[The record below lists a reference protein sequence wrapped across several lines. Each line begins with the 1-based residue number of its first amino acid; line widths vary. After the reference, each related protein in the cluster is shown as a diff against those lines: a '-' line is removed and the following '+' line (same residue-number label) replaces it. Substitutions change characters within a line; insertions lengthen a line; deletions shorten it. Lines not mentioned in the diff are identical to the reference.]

1 MTGIT
6 QMLVAGQILDV
17 GDNWIAS
24 LGGTGTTVAYD
35 VSLDSSNNIYVIGYG
50 NISNSNIELASYD
63 INGTVRWQRSLGGT
77 STDVGYGV
85 KVDSANNVCIVTRY
99 LDPSGSINKI
109 VTAKYDLSGVI
120 QWQRVL
126 SSAISQYA
134 YGITTDTSNNIYI
147 VGQYRETGYPSGFLI
162 AKYNSSGAIQWQR
175 SLRKT
180 STANGGTARRVAI
193 DSSNNIYVFG
203 SYDVNTSGP
212 PLQDFVIA
220 KYNSSG
226 AIQWQYKLG
235 LASTEDF
242 GDITVTSSGDIYT
255 TGATSSFSPQSIVIV
270 KYDSLCNVQ
279 WQNRLY
285 LTGEAA
291 VGEGITV
298 DYAGYV
304 YVCGSVTSGAGRRGV
319 IAKYD
324 SSGVIQ
330 WQKYFRSTS
339 ASASVYFQSIKI
351 DSFNNLI
358 VSGYTNGS
366 GTVDLLTVRLPS
378 DGTKT
383 GTYSLGGASYVYE
396 NASLTDASIFLTL
409 STSSLVDAS
418 TSLTDAA
425 GTLTD
430 ASTSLTANLT
440 VI

>member
-1 MTGIT
+1 M
-6 QMLVAGQILDV
+6 
-17 GDNWIAS
+17 AS
-24 LGGTGTTVAYD
+24 LGGTGTTSAYD
-35 VSLDSSNNIYVIGYG
+35 VSLDSSNNIYVIGYES
-50 NISNSNIELASYD
+50 ISNTNIELASYD

-77 STDVGYGV
+77 STDRGYGV
-85 KVDSANNVCIVTRY
+85 KVDTDNNVCIVARY
-99 LDPSGSINKI
+99 LDPSDSIYKI
-109 VTAKYDLSGVI
+109 IIAKYDSFGVI

-126 SSAISQYA
+126 SSVGLDQYA

-147 VGQYRETGYPSGFLI
+147 VGTYREIGYPSGFLI

-180 STANGGTARRVAI
+180 TNANGGAASRVAI
-193 DSSNNIYVFG
+193 DTSNNIYVFG
-203 SYDVNTSGP
+203 NYDINTLGP

-226 AIQWQYKLG
+226 TIQWQYKLG
-235 LASTEDF
+235 GASVEDF

-255 TGATSSFSPQSIVIV
+255 TGSTSSVSPQSLVVV

-285 LTGEAA
+285 LAGQST
-291 VGEGITV
+291 VGEGIAV
-298 DYAGYV
+298 DYVGNV
-304 YVCGSVTSGAGRRGV
+304 YVCGWGTFSGSGQRGI

-330 WQKYFRSTS
+330 WQRYFRTTSTS
-339 ASASVYFQSIKI
+339 ATVNFRSIKI
-351 DSFNNLI
+351 DSYNNLI
-358 VSGYTNGS
+358 VSGVTSGS
-366 GTVDLLTVRLPS
+366 GTFDFLTVKLPS

-383 GTYSLGGASYVYE
+383 GTYSLGGASYIYE
-396 NASLTDASIFLTL
+396 NSSLINTSISLTL

>member
-24 LGGTGTTVAYD
+24 LGGTGITVAYD

-63 INGTVRWQRSLGGT
+63 INGAISWQRSLGGT
-77 STDVGYGV
+77 STDYGYGV
-85 KVDSANNVCIVTRY
+85 KVDSANNVCIVGQYT
-99 LDPSGSINKI
+99 DGSVQKI
-109 VTAKYDLSGVI
+109 VIAKYDLSGVI

-126 SSAISQYA
+126 SSVGLSQYA
-134 YGITTDTSNNIYI
+134 RGITTDTSNNIYI
-147 VGQYRETGYPSGFLI
+147 VGTYGEIGYPSGFFI

-180 STANGGTARRVAI
+180 SNANGGSARKVAI
-193 DSSNNIYVFG
+193 DTSNNIYVFG
-203 SYDVNTSGP
+203 SYDINTSGP
-212 PLQDFVIA
+212 PLSDFVIA
-220 KYNSSG
+220 KYTSSG

-255 TGATSSFSPQSIVIV
+255 TGSTSSFSPQSLVIV

-285 LTGEAA
+285 LAGQAA
-291 VGEGITV
+291 IGKGITV

-304 YVCGSVTSGAGRRGV
+304 YVCGSVTFSGSGQRGV

-330 WQKYFRSTS
+330 WQRYFRATSTS
-339 ASASVYFQSIKI
+339 AYVYFESIKI

-366 GTVDLLTVRLPS
+366 GTADFLTVRLPS

-396 NASLTDASIFLTL
+396 NSSLTDSSIFLTL